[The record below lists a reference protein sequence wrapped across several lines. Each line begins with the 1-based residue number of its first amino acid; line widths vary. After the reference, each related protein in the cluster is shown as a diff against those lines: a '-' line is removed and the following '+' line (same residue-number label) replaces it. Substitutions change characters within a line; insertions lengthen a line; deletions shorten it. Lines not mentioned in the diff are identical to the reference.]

1 LTGYPT
7 DKQIKKSLTP
17 FVAFLWLGSALLL
30 GLGAYL
36 DWFALVPEALS
47 RAGALTVL
55 LALAIFFFLEK
66 REFLTGMDAGAWDS
80 AHHVVPKGM
89 IGPHVTW
96 STILGSFTAIFG
108 DLMISLLK
116 CGTLKC

>member
-1 LTGYPT
+1 LTEYPT

-17 FVAFLWLGSALLL
+17 FIVSLWLGSALLL
-30 GLGAYL
+30 GLGAYFH
-36 DWFALVPEALS
+36 WFDLIPEALS

-66 REFLTGMDAGAWDS
+66 REFLTGRDAGLWDS
-80 AHHVVPKGM
+80 AYHVVPKGM

-96 STILGSFTAIFG
+96 TTILGSFTAIFG
-108 DLMISLLK
+108 DLIISLLK
-116 CGTLKC
+116 CGAMKC